1 MTVLQAAPVGEA
13 ACIPLP
19 RSWAGVA
26 EEREENA
33 AVREYRYA
41 KTGRF

>member
-1 MTVLQAAPVGEA
+1 MTVLQAAPPGEA
-13 ACIPLP
+13 ACIPLLRP
-19 RSWAGVA
+19 RAGVA
-26 EEREENA
+26 EEREKNA

>member
-19 RSWAGVA
+19 GPRACVA
-26 EEREENA
+26 EEWEENA

>member
-1 MTVLQAAPVGEA
+1 MTVLQAAPPGEA

-19 RSWAGVA
+19 GPRACVA
-26 EEREENA
+26 EEREGNA
-33 AVREYRYA
+33 VVREYRYA

>member
-19 RSWAGVA
+19 RPRAGVA